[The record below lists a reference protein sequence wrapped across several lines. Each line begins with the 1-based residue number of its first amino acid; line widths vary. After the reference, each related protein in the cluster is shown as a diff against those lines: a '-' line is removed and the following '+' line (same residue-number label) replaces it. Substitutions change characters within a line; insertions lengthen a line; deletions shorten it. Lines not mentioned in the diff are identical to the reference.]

1 MKLLPGAKK
10 MGLNNVNIDPKLM
23 KRTEAIVLSMTP
35 EERKDPSILTA
46 SRKKRIA
53 DGSGTTVAD
62 VNKLLNQFEDMKKMM
77 KMIGNGNMKL
87 PF

>member
-1 MKLLPGAKK
+1 
-10 MGLNNVNIDPKLM
+10 MGLNNINIDPKLM
-23 KRTEAIVLSMTP
+23 KRTEAIVLSMTK
-35 EERKDPSILTA
+35 EERRDPSILKA